1 MWLAMI
7 ISRRARPMP
16 ALGSWPKS
24 KARSG
29 LATFI
34 MILSGAGGMSV
45 RSVVMRSKGRVPA

>member
-7 ISRRARPMP
+7 ISSRARPMP

-24 KARSG
+24 NARSG

-34 MILSGAGGMSV
+34 MIFSGASGMDS
-45 RSVVMRSKGRVPA
+45 RSVVMRSKGSSPS